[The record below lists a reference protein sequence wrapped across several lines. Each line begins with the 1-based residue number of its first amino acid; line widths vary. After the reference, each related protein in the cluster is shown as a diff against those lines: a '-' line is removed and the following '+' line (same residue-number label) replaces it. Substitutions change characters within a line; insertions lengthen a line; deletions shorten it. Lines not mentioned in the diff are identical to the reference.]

1 MNKRRINKYLQMK
14 IKKYLEYMYDESKM
28 NYKDSSFLTQSLS
41 QTLREECYR
50 ELYGKIIK
58 QHPLFSIFSENFQN
72 KITLSFQEI
81 TYAPDD
87 IINVILKRIKMI
99 FFIKNSIIKNH
110 NERENILDFIL
121 KGGLNLLFNEKNQ
134 HSQNYVFEMTKM
146 KA

>member
-1 MNKRRINKYLQMK
+1 MNKRGINKYLQMK

-28 NYKDSSFLTQSLS
+28 NYKDSNLLTQSLS

-58 QHPLFSIFSENFQN
+58 QHPLFSNFSENFLN

-87 IINVILKRIKMI
+87 LIHVIFTILLKINYSLKY
-99 FFIKNSIIKNH
+99 
-110 NERENILDFIL
+110 L
-121 KGGLNLLFNEKNQ
+121 KE
-134 HSQNYVFEMTKM
+134 
-146 KA
+146 